1 MPYRAKK
8 MNQDLIKKD
17 DELES
22 FDIKADMLR
31 AVEKMDKNFS
41 SSDNKRTSLSIR
53 QNTWIPRLIQEIKKS
68 KNLIIE
74 FKVDKGIKEG
84 LKNASYIRKGGVIVK
99 KSDNTVVKWLEE
111 VKLAK
116 SGKALNIATV
126 AIDILSEV
134 ALNEKL
140 KEIQNQL
147 ERIEEYS
154 EAEHWK
160 SFLDGRSALLAA
172 ARIKEKN
179 DHRKEL
185 LYDARRS
192 FESAKSKNI
201 VLLNKKKDKIN
212 ELYEK
217 FDAAKL
223 DNHKVAL
230 NILKKTKEIFPVLSM
245 IVQCY
250 RAQAKI
256 YEQLDDLAN
265 AEAMS
270 REALEVQA
278 DIYEY
283 LYSLIKERALE
294 INRKEKW
301 DSYVKFSKKVFLPGF
316 VYKKISKK
324 ELPIEGISPDFYFA
338 KWRRKKKFDLLLTTE
353 QKLIKQHDKLRDEL
367 LFLTYEAS
375 ESID

>member
-1 MPYRAKK
+1 

-17 DELES
+17 DDFVS
-22 FDIKADMLR
+22 FDIKAEMLR
-31 AVEKMDKNFS
+31 AVEKMDKNVS
-41 SSDNKRTSLSIR
+41 ISDNKSTPLSIR
-53 QNTWIPRLIQEIKKS
+53 QNTWIPRLCQEIKKS
-68 KNLIIE
+68 KKLIVE

-84 LKNASYIRKGGVIVK
+84 LKNGSYFRKGGVIVK

-111 VKLAK
+111 VRFPK
-116 SGKALNIATV
+116 SGRALNIATV

-147 ERIEEYS
+147 ERIEDYS

-160 SFLDGRSALLAA
+160 SFYDGRSSLLAA
-172 ARIKEKN
+172 SRTKENN

-201 VLLNKKKDKIN
+201 VLLNKKRDKIN
-212 ELYEK
+212 ELCKK

-230 NILKKTKEIFPVLSM
+230 NILKKTQEIFPVLSL

-265 AEAMS
+265 AEAPANVVM
-270 REALEVQA
+270 R
-278 DIYEY
+278 
-283 LYSLIKERALE
+283 
-294 INRKEKW
+294 
-301 DSYVKFSKKVFLPGF
+301 
-316 VYKKISKK
+316 
-324 ELPIEGISPDFYFA
+324 
-338 KWRRKKKFDLLLTTE
+338 
-353 QKLIKQHDKLRDEL
+353 H
-367 LFLTYEAS
+367 
-375 ESID
+375 